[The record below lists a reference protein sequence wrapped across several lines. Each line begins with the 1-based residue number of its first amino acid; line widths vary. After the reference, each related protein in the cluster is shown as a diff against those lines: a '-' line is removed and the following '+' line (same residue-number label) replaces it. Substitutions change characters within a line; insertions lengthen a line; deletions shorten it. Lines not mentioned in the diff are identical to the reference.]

1 MGNKTNEISEL
12 FESLVDLNGK
22 DFELRKEQ
30 IKMSLDVQKS
40 LQNSEI
46 SLIEA
51 GTGVGKSLA
60 YLIPSILYSLET
72 GKKIVIS
79 TETIALQNQL
89 IPKVIPIAKKILNK
103 DIKAELALGSSS

>member
-1 MGNKTNEISEL
+1 MGNKTTEISEL
-12 FESLVDLNGK
+12 FESLVDLYGR

-30 IKMSLDVQKS
+30 IKMSIDVQKS
-40 LQNSEI
+40 LYNSEI

-89 IPKVIPIAKKILNK
+89 IQKDIPIAKKILNK
-103 DIKAELALGSSS
+103 DI